1 MRSMFSAISGLKS
14 FQTSMD
20 VVGSNIANVNTP
32 GYKASRVVFQTALSQ
47 LLKSAR
53 SPAGGL
59 GGINPIQIG
68 LGSRIAAIDKMM
80 TQGSF
85 QSTGKKTDLAIQGDG
100 FFIVTDG
107 IRKYYTRAGNFDL
120 DSNGNLIQT
129 STGLKVM
136 GWKAQLD
143 PSTGRRFVDTNL
155 PISELVVKAGMT
167 LPAKKTTQTK
177 FGGNMKSDVGFKNFE
192 ITLTD
197 DSGNKH
203 DVKVSF
209 KRAEGIKISG
219 TDSPFDS
226 EQQYTFEIDASPYEG
241 TKGRVVLDKFGNV
254 VTSGFDVLDSG
265 IDDTNDS
272 TGNRDIDFNGPLTG
286 NFIIYAY
293 DGTNKAATAVTL
305 DNAESIDTTGDLN
318 SVDNKTNVVWKAIPI
333 KSTTAVEDNTTTGT
347 DIDNTNGEITLSK
360 PYTGVY
366 TIVLKD
372 SSNNVLD
379 VKTVTLNG
387 DNKISFDTS
396 IGPVNSFELYEN
408 ANSITVGNNAELVAT
423 NSGMFKFY
431 EADDPT
437 NFIVPD
443 YQTPLYSTSVQ
454 VYDTLGNAYQVYFDF
469 VKLGY
474 IDDDHKNV
482 WIWRARIPTG
492 EDITY
497 MRDETTDVANAKG
510 GVINFDETGRVK
522 DYGSISDNL
531 ISNID
536 WNAGVKY
543 IKFDAGESG
552 DSTVKIK
559 VDLNELTQYSG
570 EFSAAVDYQDGYP
583 LGTLESFAINE
594 YGEIVGTFSNGI
606 TDTLGKIAL
615 AVFNNPAGLTD
626 MGKSLYVESANS
638 GIAKIGEV
646 GSGGRGT
653 LIPGALEMSNV
664 DLAEEFTKMIVA
676 QRGFQANARVI
687 TTSDQIL
694 NELVNIKR

>member
-1 MRSMFSAISGLKS
+1 MMRSMFSAISGLEG
-14 FQTSMD
+14 FRTAMD
-20 VVGSNIANVNTP
+20 VIGNNISNVNTP
-32 GYKASRVVFQTALSQ
+32 GFKGSRTVFQTELSQ

-53 SPAGGL
+53 SSSRNL
-59 GGINPIQIG
+59 GGINPIQVG

-80 TQGSF
+80 TQGSY

-107 IRKYYTRAGNFDL
+107 VRKYYTRAGNFDL
-120 DSNGNLIQT
+120 DESGELVQT

-136 GWKAQLD
+136 GWNAQLD
-143 PSTGRRFVDTNL
+143 PATGRRYVDTNL
-155 PISELVVKAGMT
+155 PISPLIIEASMA
-167 LPAKKTTQTK
+167 LPAKETTQTK
-177 FGGNMKSDVGFKNFE
+177 FSGNMKSDVGFRNFE

-197 DSGNKH
+197 SDGNKH

-209 KRAEGIKISG
+209 ERTEGVEISG
-219 TDSPFDS
+219 TDDPFDS
-226 EQQYTFEIDASPYEG
+226 KQQYTFEIDASPYVG
-241 TKGRVVLDKFGNV
+241 TRGRVVLDKFGNV
-254 VTSGFDVLDSG
+254 VLSGFDVLDSG
-265 IDDTNDS
+265 TDDTTDARIN
-272 TGNRDIDFNGPLTG
+272 FNGTISG
-286 NFIIYAY
+286 DFIVYAT
-293 DGTNKAATAVTL
+293 DGTNREAQAVTL
-305 DNAESIDTTGDLN
+305 SDASNVATAISN
-318 SVDNKTNVVWKAIPI
+318 SNTEWKAIPI
-333 KSTTAVEDNTTTGT
+333 KSTTAVENNTTGT
-347 DIDNTNGEITLSK
+347 IDNTNGEITLSK

-366 TIVLKD
+366 TIILED
-372 SSNNVLD
+372 GSGNVLD

-387 DNKISFDTS
+387 DDKISFDTS
-396 IGPVNSFELYEN
+396 IGTVGSFELYEN
-408 ANSITVGNNAELVAT
+408 ADSVTIDNGAELVAT
-423 NSGMFKFY
+423 NSGTFKFY

-437 NFIVPD
+437 NFVVPD
-443 YQTPLYSTSVQ
+443 YQPPLYTTSVQ
-454 VYDTLGNAYQVYFDF
+454 VYDTLGNPYQVYFDF

-492 EDITY
+492 EEISY
-497 MRDETTDVANAKG
+497 MDETSEITGALG

-522 DYGSISDNL
+522 DQGSISGNS
-531 ISNID
+531 ISDVD
-536 WNAGVKY
+536 WNTAVRY
-543 IKFDAGESG
+543 IKFDAGRSG
-552 DSTVKIK
+552 DGTVKIK
-559 VDLNELTQYSG
+559 VDLNDITQFSG

-583 LGTLESFAINE
+583 FGSLESFAIDEN
-594 YGEIVGTFSNGI
+594 GEIVGTFSNGV

-626 MGKSLYVESANS
+626 VGNSLYAESANS
-638 GIAKIGEV
+638 GIAKIGEA

-664 DLAEEFTKMIVA
+664 DLAEEFTRMIIA

>member
-1 MRSMFSAISGLKS
+1 MMRSMFSAISGLKS

-53 SPAGGL
+53 TPSEGL

-107 IRKYYTRAGNFDL
+107 VRKYYTRAGNFDL

-136 GWKAQLD
+136 GWQAQLD
-143 PSTGRRFVDTNL
+143 PTTGRRFVDTNL
-155 PISELVVKAGMT
+155 PVSELVVKAGMT
-167 LPAKKTTQTK
+167 LPAKKTTVTK

-192 ITLTD
+192 ITLTADDGTKHNVRVTFSRSGEISD
-197 DSGNKH
+197 DSN
-203 DVKVSF
+203 D
-209 KRAEGIKISG
+209 
-219 TDSPFDS
+219 PFN
-226 EQQYTFEIDASPYEG
+226 ENQRYTFEVDTDGDG
-241 TKGRVVLDKFGNV
+241 TAETSGYVVLDKFGNV
-254 VTSGFDVLDSG
+254 VDAAFSGGGTSYSVASG
-265 IDDTNDS
+265 
-272 TGNRDIDFNGPLTG
+272 
-286 NFIIYAY
+286 A
-293 DGTNKAATAVTL
+293 
-305 DNAESIDTTGDLN
+305 DL
-318 SVDNKTNVVWKAIPI
+318 VI
-333 KSTTAVEDNTTTGT
+333 
-347 DIDNTNGEITLSK
+347 
-360 PYTGVY
+360 
-366 TIVLKD
+366 
-372 SSNNVLD
+372 
-379 VKTVTLNG
+379 
-387 DNKISFDTS
+387 
-396 IGPVNSFELYEN
+396 
-408 ANSITVGNNAELVAT
+408 T
-423 NSGMFKFY
+423 NSGTFKFY

-437 NFIVPD
+437 NFVIPD
-443 YQTPLYSTSVQ
+443 YQSPLFTTSAQ
-454 VYDTLGNAYQVYFDF
+454 VYDTLGNPYQVYFDF
-469 VKLGY
+469 IKLGY
-474 IDDDHKNV
+474 VDDDHRNV

-492 EDITY
+492 EEISY
-497 MRDETTDVANAKG
+497 MKDDTTDVANAIG
-510 GVINFDETGRVK
+510 GVINFDETGMLK
-522 DYGSISDNL
+522 DFGGLVDDGDSTTPITVENSIS
-531 ISNID
+531 
-536 WNAGVKY
+536 WNPDDQVKY
-543 IKFDAGESG
+543 IKFDAGRSG
-552 DSTVKIK
+552 DSVVKIK

-606 TDTLGKIAL
+606 TDALGKVAL

-626 MGKSLYVESANS
+626 MGKSLYIESANS

-664 DLAEEFTKMIVA
+664 DLAEEFTKMIVS